1 MLLIDSTN
9 RAGMLVSVRI
19 AILGV
24 DLVSGF

>member
-9 RAGMLVSVRI
+9 RAGMLDSVQI

>member
-9 RAGMLVSVRI
+9 RAGMLDSVRI